1 MELVLRQEFPLGR
14 FHATRWR
21 VNPFDDPY
29 GEWPPSP
36 WRLVRAVVARWYQW
50 TREHRVDPS
59 RQGLDSL
66 VRALCTSGY
75 RFHLSPYA
83 REGRPVRQYLPVE
96 YGWNPKAKKKSAMR
110 TYGTSLAQDN
120 YWCVP
125 GAGAAGVWWFIDGS
139 DWNETLTEVLD
150 RCLERVTYFGRA
162 EAFTRIRRISGTAPE
177 PNCRLSDARVSGSVP
192 VLVPNKDATTT
203 EIERV
208 TDHPELIGR
217 SVPPGASTMYAVRPA
232 PPPAREPNAIRAIRR
247 DCNLMQFAIGW
258 NVAPE
263 IRFLVRLTGC
273 FRGAVIRD
281 LLLIRTGDPRTSWS
295 RAQRSIRDRIA
306 DMVGKDATGKPLASH
321 NHTEFLA
328 WCEESTPTRLL
339 VWRDGR
345 PFDGDEQTAVLRA
358 ASRQVSWAAGGSD
371 AEQWNVRLVPLDSA
385 VQAPPGFDG
394 TASRCWESVTPYV
407 PARHNLRGGK
417 PRPRES
423 VGAQIRRELALR
435 GFEGADQVE
444 VEPINEAAWVAV
456 HVPRGEAVE
465 RTSVGDRRG
474 YRIRLVF
481 REPVKGPIRL
491 GHSASFGL
499 GLFRPVVPEWSS
511 R

>member
-50 TREHRVDPS
+50 ARELRRDPS
-59 RQGLDSL
+59 QQELDGL
-66 VRALCTSGY
+66 VRALCASGY

-83 REGRPVRQYLPVE
+83 REGRPVRQYFPVE
-96 YGWNPKAKKKSAMR
+96 HGWNPKAKKKSAMR

-125 GAGAAGVWWFIDGS
+125 GAGAAAVWWFIDGS

-177 PNCRLSDARVSGSVP
+177 PNCALSDARVAGSVP
-192 VLVPNKDATTT
+192 VLVPNKNATTT
-203 EIERV
+203 EIARV
-208 TDHPELIGR
+208 TDHPDLIGR
-217 SVPPGASTMYAVRPA
+217 SVPPGASTMFAVRPA
-232 PPPAREPNAIRAIRR
+232 TPPASESRAVRAIRR
-247 DCNLMQFAIGW
+247 DCHLMQFAIGW

-263 IRFLVRLTGC
+263 IRSVVRLTGR
-273 FRGAVIRD
+273 FRGAVIRE
-281 LLLIRTGDPRTSWS
+281 LVRIRTGNREATWS
-295 RAQRSIRDRIA
+295 RAEPSVRHGMA
-306 DMVGKDATGKPLASH
+306 DMVGKDARGEPLPSH
-321 NHTEFLA
+321 NHTEFLT
-328 WCEESTPTRLL
+328 WCEDGVPTRFL

-345 PFDGDEQTAVLRA
+345 SFDDEEQAAILRG
-358 ASRQVSWAAGGSD
+358 ASHEISWAAAGPK
-371 AEQWNVRLVPLDSA
+371 AEQWKVKLVPLDRA
-385 VQAPPGFDG
+385 VPPPPGFDG
-394 TASRCWESVTPYV
+394 TASRFWESVTPYV
-407 PARHNLRGGK
+407 PPRHNLRGGK

-423 VGAQIRRELALR
+423 VVAQIRRELALR
-435 GFEGADQVE
+435 GFGDAEQVE
-444 VEPINEAAWVAV
+444 AEQSGDAAWVAV

-465 RTSVGDRRG
+465 RTFVGDRRG
-474 YRIRLVF
+474 YFFRIAF
-481 REPVKGPIRL
+481 SEPVKGPIRL

-499 GLFRPVVPEWSS
+499 GLFRPVVPDRS
-511 R
+511 